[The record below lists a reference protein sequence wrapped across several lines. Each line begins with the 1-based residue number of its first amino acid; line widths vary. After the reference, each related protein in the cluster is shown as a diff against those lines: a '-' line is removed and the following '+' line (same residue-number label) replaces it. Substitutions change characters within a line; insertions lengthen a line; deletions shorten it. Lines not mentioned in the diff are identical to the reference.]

1 LLVGRYVRF
10 RVNRTCCL
18 ETLPTMGMRKG
29 RRDFDHGRDPISRYE
44 GPQRPKRAF
53 YCLTEPRC
61 LRLQHGSTRQARAKT
76 FPLALQRCER
86 ITAAKRCILQPGK
99 FLGLVTTNGMTIG
112 IGCRL
117 NCCIQII
124 CRRSL
129 DAHDLVFS
137 TTVRALEFG
146 RFSHAATIPPASPH
160 RARYGCS
167 LHHFGHLTL

>member
-1 LLVGRYVRF
+1 MLVGRYVRS

-86 ITAAKRCILQPGK
+86 ITAAKRCTLQPGK

-129 DAHDLVFS
+129 DAHDLV
-137 TTVRALEFG
+137 TA
-146 RFSHAATIPPASPH
+146 PQ
-160 RARYGCS
+160 
-167 LHHFGHLTL
+167 FGHWNLVGSLKPRLYHRHRPIVHVMDVRSTISAT